1 MGGGV
6 RWRRRRRNKGRGGV
20 FRKIEGRGKKEE
32 GSGKIRRRSKDLVN
46 GGKSKVDQ
54 QASLVRI
61 DGRDEDVNF

>member
-1 MGGGV
+1 MGY
-6 RWRRRRRNKGRGGV
+6 V

-32 GSGKIRRRSKDLVN
+32 GSGKIRRRRKDLVN

-61 DGRDEDVNF
+61 DGRDEDANF